1 MKDFSVLFLFLFFL
15 GLVFCLPE
23 LVDNLC
29 NFSFSFGPYV
39 VVDKLNLK
47 IVFRFCS
54 AADLVQLQR
63 ALAVFFGEFS
73 FLYFFFLICW
83 VAEKNF
89 VAQKKIEF

>member
-1 MKDFSVLFLFLFFL
+1 MLFHFWLNFLFEIFFGFIFIFIFL

-29 NFSFSFGPYV
+29 NFSFSFEPYV

-73 FLYFFFLICW
+73 FLYFVFI
-83 VAEKNF
+83 
-89 VAQKKIEF
+89 